1 MNQTG
6 SRIDEEFMVR
16 RLIPS
21 DGTVS
26 NGSHGS
32 HCISLKAFSIS
43 PGPRRKSSDNPLRN
57 KRIPGQKW
65 CKFCAAS
72 SENSRLARNGV
83 KTPVL
88 GITVGPGF
96 TKLPDLQLYE
106 LRGVFAVVHTT
117 GTQIFVECMAPVLLD
132 SEP

>member
-1 MNQTG
+1 
-6 SRIDEEFMVR
+6 
-16 RLIPS
+16 
-21 DGTVS
+21 
-26 NGSHGS
+26 
-32 HCISLKAFSIS
+32 
-43 PGPRRKSSDNPLRN
+43 
-57 KRIPGQKW
+57 
-65 CKFCAAS
+65 
-72 SENSRLARNGV
+72 V

>member
-1 MNQTG
+1 
-6 SRIDEEFMVR
+6 MVR

-106 LRGVFAVVHTT
+106 LRGVFCGRAHNRHTNLRGVHDT
-117 GTQIFVECMAPVLLD
+117 GFARLGAPARVALLFCG
-132 SEP
+132 

>member
-1 MNQTG
+1 
-6 SRIDEEFMVR
+6 
-16 RLIPS
+16 
-21 DGTVS
+21 
-26 NGSHGS
+26 
-32 HCISLKAFSIS
+32 
-43 PGPRRKSSDNPLRN
+43 
-57 KRIPGQKW
+57 
-65 CKFCAAS
+65 
-72 SENSRLARNGV
+72 V

-132 SEP
+132 SEPQPAWRSYSVADDLSDLPSREDHARAAPKLHSGPNDPRSSSSGVLPG